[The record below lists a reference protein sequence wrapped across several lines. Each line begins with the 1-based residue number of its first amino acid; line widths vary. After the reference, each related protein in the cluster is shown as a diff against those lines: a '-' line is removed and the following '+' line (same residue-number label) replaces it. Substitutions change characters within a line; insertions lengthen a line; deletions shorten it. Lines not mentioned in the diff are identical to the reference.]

1 MLRVFI
7 VLHRVRKGS
16 WSPEDTTIS
25 CLTSTFNLFIILSVT
40 TTVFPLIL
48 IFPFPVCPF
57 LSLGCLPRCQIRDVG
72 QTKRGQKPP
81 DRHINTVNWVNPH
94 HPPRR
99 AEPQLIFSLCMFI
112 CPKKISKFNKY
123 DVCSPVT
130 QDQMFP
136 ATVSE
141 QRGEPGC

>member
-16 WSPEDTTIS
+16 WSPEDTTVS
-25 CLTSTFNLFIILSVT
+25 CLTSTFNLFIIVSVT

-57 LSLGCLPRCQIRDVG
+57 LSLGSLPRCQIRDVG

-112 CPKKISKFNKY
+112 CPKKYLNRINLRCLQPRHTGSN
-123 DVCSPVT
+123 
-130 QDQMFP
+130 
-136 ATVSE
+136 VSSYSF
-141 QRGEPGC
+141 